1 MKKRAKTILGLC
13 GLLALTTLVMGDTMV
28 KVNQA
33 AESIAAPQIITVT
46 TTPQTLFTTNGSRT
60 SGRVLFR
67 SIQNT
72 GTQPVLYALNS
83 GGTVTTASYHGVI
96 AGGSG
101 TRDGLGSIVDLSRIP
116 YPVTVA
122 TESGT
127 TTIAIIELTQ

>member
-1 MKKRAKTILGLC
+1 MKTQTKKLFGLF
-13 GLLALTTLVMGDTMV
+13 GLLALTTLVLGDTMV
-28 KVNQA
+28 KVNQT
-33 AESIAAPQIITVT
+33 AEQIAAPSIITVT
-46 TTPQTLFTTNGSRT
+46 TTPQTLFTTNSSR
-60 SGRVLFR
+60 SGGRVLFR

-83 GGTVTTASYHGVI
+83 GGTVSTVSYHGVV

-101 TRDGLGSIVDLSRIP
+101 SRDGLGSIVDLSRVP